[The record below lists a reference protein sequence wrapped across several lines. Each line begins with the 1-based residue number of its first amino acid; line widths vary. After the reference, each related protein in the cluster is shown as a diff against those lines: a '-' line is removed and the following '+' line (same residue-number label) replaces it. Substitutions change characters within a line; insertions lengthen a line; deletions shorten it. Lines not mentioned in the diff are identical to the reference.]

1 MSDLLLINLVLLCGA
16 CLQGLLGF
24 GLGLFC
30 APLLFLIAPEY
41 VPAPMILN
49 ALLLTFLISV
59 TNREAID
66 TRLTAFAIVGGTIG
80 VSAAGGLMWWLDTE
94 HYPLLFGILIILAVL
109 LSFLGVRPAINRRTN
124 LIAGAL
130 SGFMGTT
137 TSAGGAPMGL
147 LYQDAE
153 HSEIKANLSVFF
165 LYINLFGICL
175 LWLTGIAGQGD
186 LLLFLQSVPALLLGW
201 WMSWYLGKRINA
213 YYVRYMILLVALCAG
228 ILSVLM

>member
-49 ALLLTFLISV
+49 ALLLTLLISI

-66 TRLTAFAIVGGTIG
+66 TRLTGFAIVGGTIG
-80 VSAAGGLMWWLDTE
+80 VSAAGVLMWWLDTE
-94 HYPLLFGILIILAVL
+94 HYPLLFGVLIILAVL
-109 LSFLGVRPAINRRTN
+109 LSLLGVRPAINRRTN
-124 LIAGAL
+124 LVAGAL

-175 LWLTGIAGQGD
+175 LWLTNIAGYSD
-186 LLLFLQSVPALLLGW
+186 LLLFLQSIPALLAGLAL
-201 WMSWYLGKRINA
+201 SWYLSKRINA
-213 YYVRYMILLVALCAG
+213 YHVRYMILLVALCAG
-228 ILSVLM
+228 ILSIVM